1 MKIGGDDAVHPS
13 RSTWSRAPAPT
24 DRGLR
29 GPTEAFVARPRP
41 SWPDVSPAYAQGSYY
56 GTNRG
61 VAGAPGRLTGPAS
74 PLLSTTRAA
83 QPSGRDRRRSR
94 FHVVRTGRVFRK
106 NRAPDRKNRA
116 PERPRARAKACGRR
130 GRCASPPDTGEA
142 RRSRSGAPASL
153 RSHRRSVTFPR
164 ASRGPTRPTASRA
177 SSAPVAS
184 MATSGCDNLVWPHLG
199 ASRSEAAEWTP
210 SSATRLSD
218 QPPCGQP

>member
-1 MKIGGDDAVHPS
+1 
-13 RSTWSRAPAPT
+13 
-24 DRGLR
+24 
-29 GPTEAFVARPRP
+29 VARPRP
-41 SWPDVSPAYAQGSYY
+41 SWPVVSPAYAQGSYY

-94 FHVVRTGRVFRK
+94 SHVVRTGRVF
-106 NRAPDRKNRA
+106 RKNRA